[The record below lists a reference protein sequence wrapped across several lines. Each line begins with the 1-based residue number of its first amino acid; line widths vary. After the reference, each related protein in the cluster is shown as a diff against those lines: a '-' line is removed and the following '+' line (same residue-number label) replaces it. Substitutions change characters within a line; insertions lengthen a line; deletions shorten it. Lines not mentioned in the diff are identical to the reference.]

1 MLSIM
6 QMPDEVGKYI
16 QDFLR
21 PTQPKLF
28 ETYDEFTDMYD
39 YFIDLRYKYL
49 PKSKFK
55 YNIGMI
61 FTYKNKEY
69 IIENVSKSFI
79 YSGIKKYKKDSKIFN
94 LSNLENKSER
104 LKGYFKVCRMLNLMD
119 NYLCLP
125 RYADKEVRD
134 FYKKR
139 VNRNYKKFWT
149 GIV

>member
-1 MLSIM
+1 M
-6 QMPDEVGKYI
+6 
-16 QDFLR
+16 
-21 PTQPKLF
+21 KLK
-28 ETYDEFTDMYD
+28 TYLILLLTTLPLFYNA
-39 YFIDLRYKYL
+39 YKY
-49 PKSKFK
+49 S
-55 YNIGMI
+55 
-61 FTYKNKEY
+61 
-69 IIENVSKSFI
+69 
-79 YSGIKKYKKDSKIFN
+79 KDSKVFN

-104 LKGYFKVCRMLNLMD
+104 LKGYFKVCRMLKLMD